1 MKIFLFP
8 SDYFNRKKV
17 DPVYEEQFACIQSAG
32 FATAVTSLESLGSG
46 SSKILPILE
55 SGSKVVYRG
64 WMLSP
69 LDYERLVNLVESAS
83 SSMLTSKTEYLAT
96 HYLPNWYPLIADLTP
111 ETKVYSLND
120 NLESELTK
128 LGWERFF
135 IKDYVKS
142 LKTSVGSII
151 REPSEIETVLVQM
164 QKFKG
169 IIEGGICVRQIED
182 FVPETEKRYFVVY
195 GKPFAASSDEEIP
208 EIVKNCA
215 KRISSKFFSVDI
227 VERTDGVKRVVEI
240 GDGQVSDLVGW
251 SVERFTELWMEYK

>member
-1 MKIFLFP
+1 
-8 SDYFNRKKV
+8 
-17 DPVYEEQFACIQSAG
+17 
-32 FATAVTSLESLGSG
+32 
-46 SSKILPILE
+46 
-55 SGSKVVYRG
+55 
-64 WMLSP
+64 
-69 LDYERLVNLVESAS
+69 
-83 SSMLTSKTEYLAT
+83 MLTSKTEYLAT

-169 IIEGGICVRQIED
+169 IIEGAYAFDRLKI
-182 FVPETEKRYFVVY
+182 
-195 GKPFAASSDEEIP
+195 
-208 EIVKNCA
+208 
-215 KRISSKFFSVDI
+215 
-227 VERTDGVKRVVEI
+227 
-240 GDGQVSDLVGW
+240 L
-251 SVERFTELWMEYK
+251 